1 MKTAILSCFFC
12 LLAFLPA
19 TAQEKAAP
27 EAEAFF
33 KKAMAEINPRH
44 STWIKLT
51 AKSMHENKMSEL
63 DAKSKASQYGTLN
76 NLNNLDIEALTFLV
90 MMQTTKDAQED
101 LKSIMA
107 DIKKC
112 NEKKNE
118 IRNLQRN
125 FELHKNNIS
134 RPGLDSINLVLQKQ
148 PEIQMVSK
156 GKVLQPVKPVQ
167 TRLIKEKQLISV
179 SPTVT
184 KPEIDKVAEAI
195 KAKEDSFTEMGE
207 ELSLRLQ
214 MFMDSKNKMMSTLS
228 NLLKKMSETSSNIMG
243 NLK

>member
-1 MKTAILSCFFC
+1 M
-12 LLAFLPA
+12 
-19 TAQEKAAP
+19 
-27 EAEAFF
+27 
-33 KKAMAEINPRH
+33 R
-44 STWIKLT
+44 
-51 AKSMHENKMSEL
+51 
-63 DAKSKASQYGTLN
+63 
-76 NLNNLDIEALTFLV
+76 
-90 MMQTTKDAQED
+90 
-101 LKSIMA
+101 
-107 DIKKC
+107 
-112 NEKKNE
+112 
-118 IRNLQRN
+118 
-125 FELHKNNIS
+125 
-134 RPGLDSINLVLQKQ
+134 RPGLDSIKLVLQKQ

-184 KPEIDKVAEAI
+184 KPEIDKVAEDI

-228 NLLKKMSETSSNIMG
+228 NLLKKMSETSSNIIG